1 MKKTIVRICFVV
13 FTGSILISCKKDD
26 NPICP
31 ALSLEAV
38 YPFAAPAGGPVLIK
52 GTGFNEEEITVRFGT
67 LKAEIL
73 EKNKN
78 YISTKVPSG
87 LLGVVELSV
96 SNVQGCIEARDFE
109 VSGSNVGTTPGSPPV
124 YFIPPSGFAFP
135 MQAPLDAT
143 VYFKN
148 VYDET
153 DSIVLFPFSALMVIE
168 ENGSCYEKWGGEK
181 SLISGSVD
189 LQKNEMVL
197 KINRSGKPDDELI
210 GGIYTM
216 SLTVKGVDR
225 LDNFFVAFS
234 SLTGRQYLFSR

>member
-1 MKKTIVRICFVV
+1 MKTITAICFLALLS
-13 FTGSILISCKKDD
+13 FNLIKCKNDT
-26 NPICP
+26 PICP
-31 ALSLEAV
+31 EFSLEAV

-52 GTGFNEEEITVRFGT
+52 GTGFNEEDITVRFGT

-96 SNVQGCIEARDFE
+96 SNAQGCIEARDFE

-124 YFIPPSGFAFP
+124 YFIPPSGFSFP
-135 MQAPLDAT
+135 VQVPLDAT

-153 DSIVLFPFSALMVIE
+153 HSIIVNPFSALIVIKE
-168 ENGSCYEKWGGEK
+168 TEFSYEDWGGDK
-181 SLISGSVD
+181 SPISGSVD
-189 LQKNEMVL
+189 LQKNEIVI

-210 GGIYTM
+210 GGVYTM
-216 SLTVKGVDR
+216 ALTVKGVDK

-234 SLTGRQYLFSR
+234 TVTGQQYLFSK